1 LKIFENRAIMI
12 FDLERAGVT
21 GVGDLR
27 IKERYNLYLSSN
39 VVRVMKQGER
49 NGRSM

>member
-39 VVRVMKQGER
+39 VRVKKQGER